1 MPDAARDRAPYEHR
15 RPLGTDDL
23 ALRLRATQAVL
34 ATREAELF
42 RLKGPCS
49 SALSGPCPLHYAHSG
64 PCDVGGRRR
73 EGKF

>member
-1 MPDAARDRAPYEHR
+1 MPASASPPDYYAAISDLLDRLHAARS
-15 RPLGTDDL
+15 
-23 ALRLRATQAVL
+23 VL